1 MKDQATITQKLN
13 KKAEK
18 KSELEQK
25 KIDLLKER
33 IHQRDPS
40 VYHETSQLIG
50 RQYYLLII
58 ISLAVGFIA
67 PLVFFFVAFKGHI
80 SHDISDW
87 GNFGLFME
95 GIAGPF
101 FSFASFFGLILTLNP
116 SIRENKDDEAQ
127 EIFFRYIDSVIKQSE
142 QASKD
147 ATALKSL
154 YNRMLKP
161 QKYAGGLPDRQ
172 ELRDVQQKNTN
183 FLLLIYA
190 IIHFIRSN
198 KKLDNQTYISMLF
211 SYLTTDEKYVFCV
224 DMARGRA
231 DHAIPVKLQ
240 ELIISTFM
248 NVADFKT
255 QVNVIRGSVRA

>member
-1 MKDQATITQKLN
+1 MKKEEKGKIQFINQQK
-13 KKAEK
+13 
-18 KSELEQK
+18 
-25 KIDLLKER
+25 DFR
-33 IHQRDPS
+33 I
-40 VYHETSQLIG
+40 YHETTSLIG
-50 RQYYLLII
+50 KPYIILIVISLLIG
-58 ISLAVGFIA
+58 LVV
-67 PLVFFFVAFKGHI
+67 PLSIFLFVFHGDF
-80 SHDISDW
+80 SRNTTDW

-101 FSFASFFGLILTLNP
+101 FSFASFFGLILTLNQ
-116 SIRENKDDEAQ
+116 SIREKKDDEAQ

-172 ELRDVQQKNTN
+172 DLRDIQQKNTN

-231 DHAIPVKLQ
+231 DHAIAVKLQ

-255 QVNVIRGSVRA
+255 QCNVYRGSVRA

>member
-1 MKDQATITQKLN
+1 MKKEEKGKIQFINQQK
-13 KKAEK
+13 
-18 KSELEQK
+18 
-25 KIDLLKER
+25 DFR
-33 IHQRDPS
+33 I
-40 VYHETSQLIG
+40 YHETTSLIG
-50 RQYYLLII
+50 KPYIILIVISLLIG
-58 ISLAVGFIA
+58 LVV
-67 PLVFFFVAFKGHI
+67 PLSIFLFVFHGDF
-80 SHDISDW
+80 SRNTTDW

-101 FSFASFFGLILTLNP
+101 FSFASFFGLILTLNQ
-116 SIRENKDDEAQ
+116 SIREKKDDEAQ

>member
-1 MKDQATITQKLN
+1 MKKNELVDIN
-13 KKAEK
+13 KTK
-18 KSELEQK
+18 
-25 KIDLLKER
+25 DFR
-33 IHQRDPS
+33 I
-40 VYHETSQLIG
+40 YHETTSLIG
-50 RQYYLLII
+50 KPYIILIV
-58 ISLAVGFIA
+58 ISLFIGLVV
-67 PLVFFFVAFKGHI
+67 PLSIFLFVFHGDF
-80 SHDISDW
+80 SRNTTDW

-101 FSFASFFGLILTLNP
+101 FSFASFFGLILTLNQ
-116 SIRENKDDEAQ
+116 SIREKKDDEAQ

>member
-1 MKDQATITQKLN
+1 MKELETAKQN
-13 KKAEK
+13 KKAE
-18 KSELEQK
+18 QK
-25 KIDLLKER
+25 IERRVNRKYQKDLS
-33 IHQRDPS
+33 I
-40 VYHETSQLIG
+40 YHETSQLVG
-50 RQYYLLII
+50 KQYYALII
-58 ISLAVGFIA
+58 ISLVLGFVIPLAIFFIA
-67 PLVFFFVAFKGHI
+67 FDGRI
-80 SHDISDW
+80 STDIADW

-101 FSFASFFGLILTLNP
+101 FSFASFFGLILTLNQ
-116 SIRENKDDEAQ
+116 SIREKKDDEAQ

-172 ELRDVQQKNTN
+172 ELRDIQQKNTN

>member
-101 FSFASFFGLILTLNP
+101 FSFASFFGLILTLNQ
-116 SIRENKDDEAQ
+116 SIREKKDDDAQ
-127 EIFFRYIDSVIKQSE
+127 ELFFRYIDSITAQRD
-142 QASKD
+142 QAAKD
-147 ATALKSL
+147 ASALKTL
-154 YNRMLKP
+154 YNKMVHP
-161 QKYAGGLPDRQ
+161 EKYTGGLPSRQ
-172 ELRDVQQKNTN
+172 ELREVQQKNTN
-183 FLLLIYA
+183 FMLLIYA
-190 IIHFIRSN
+190 VINFIRSN
-198 KKLDNQTYISMLF
+198 KKLDNQTYISILF
-211 SYLTTDEKYVFCV
+211 SYLTFDEKYVFCV

-231 DHAIPVKLQ
+231 DHVVPVKLQ
-240 ELIISTFM
+240 QLIISSFM
-248 NVADFKT
+248 NYTDFAA
-255 QVNVIRGSVRA
+255 QLDVIRGGVRV

>member
-1 MKDQATITQKLN
+1 MKKEEKGKIQFINQQK
-13 KKAEK
+13 
-18 KSELEQK
+18 
-25 KIDLLKER
+25 DFR
-33 IHQRDPS
+33 I
-40 VYHETSQLIG
+40 YHETTSLIG
-50 RQYYLLII
+50 KPYIILIVISLLIG
-58 ISLAVGFIA
+58 LVV
-67 PLVFFFVAFKGHI
+67 PLSIFLFVFHGDF
-80 SHDISDW
+80 SRNTTDW

-101 FSFASFFGLILTLNP
+101 FSFASFFGLILTLNQ
-116 SIRENKDDEAQ
+116 SIREKKDDEAQ

-172 ELRDVQQKNTN
+172 ELRDIQQKNTN

>member
-1 MKDQATITQKLN
+1 MKKEEKGKIQFINQQK
-13 KKAEK
+13 
-18 KSELEQK
+18 
-25 KIDLLKER
+25 DFR
-33 IHQRDPS
+33 I
-40 VYHETSQLIG
+40 YHETTSLIG
-50 RQYYLLII
+50 KPYIILIV
-58 ISLAVGFIA
+58 ISLFIGLVV
-67 PLVFFFVAFKGHI
+67 PLSIFLFVFHGDF
-80 SHDISDW
+80 SRNTTDW

-101 FSFASFFGLILTLNP
+101 FSFASFFGLILTLNQ
-116 SIRENKDDEAQ
+116 SIREKKDDEAQ